1 MNKYQDP
8 KTRHYTSEFKMRV
21 INSVLSEGLSY
32 VEAAAQFEVT
42 NESTVRGWVKQFRGN
57 KLSLS
62 IDSFI
67 PMSRLKDEDKSK
79 EELVLKLRALEK
91 QLEEEKFKNKVLNT
105 LIDVVDKQL
114 DIDIRKKGGTKQSK

>member
-8 KTRHYTSEFKMRV
+8 KTRHYTSEFKMHV
-21 INSVLSEGLSY
+21 INAVLAEGLNY
-32 VEAAAQFEVT
+32 VEAAEQFEVT
-42 NESTVRGWVKQFRGN
+42 NESTVRGWVKQFQGN

-62 IDSFI
+62 IDSFV

-114 DIDIRKKGGTKQSK
+114 QIDIRKKGGTKQSK

>member
-8 KTRHYTSEFKMRV
+8 KTRHYTSGFKMRV
-21 INSVLSEGLSY
+21 INAVLAEGLNY
-32 VEAAAQFEVT
+32 VEAAELFEVT
-42 NESTVRGWVKQFRGN
+42 NESTVRGWVKQFQGN
-57 KLSLS
+57 RLSLS
-62 IDSFI
+62 IDSFV

-105 LIDVVDKQL
+105 LIDVVDEQL
-114 DIDIRKKGGTKQSK
+114 NVDFRKKGGTKQSK

>member
-21 INSVLSEGLSY
+21 INAVLAEGLNY
-32 VEAAAQFEVT
+32 VEAAEQFEVT
-42 NESTVRGWVKQFRGN
+42 NESTVRGWVKQFNRN
-57 KLSLS
+57 RLSLS
-62 IDSFI
+62 IDSFV

-105 LIDVVDKQL
+105 LIDVVDEEL
-114 DIDIRKKGGTKQSK
+114 NIDIRKKGGTKQSK